1 MTKKI
6 LVLISI
12 LGFAF
17 LVQAQEFNKGVK
29 ELLNE
34 GEGHLDI
41 DEYDMALKFLLQAD
55 KLQPGHPEISYL
67 LGKTYIK
74 IKRPDKAVAYLQVA
88 SDANY
93 QEKMLNNELG
103 HACHSVNKFEEAIA
117 AYMKFKASLN
127 EKKDKDLIEETTRF
141 IENCENGKVLV
152 KSPVNVKIKAFGK
165 GINSKSADYQPFVSA
180 DESMMIFTSR
190 RPGSTGGLL
199 DDHDSKY
206 YEDIYYCER
215 KDTVWGQVKNIGTT
229 INTPSHDACVGIS
242 PNAQMMFIHV
252 VNAKGKGDLFVS
264 ELKGKVWSHP
274 KSLGANINGVETN
287 ESGCSIT
294 PDGKILFFS
303 SDKPGGE
310 GGLDIWMS
318 KKNSSGEWEAAINLG
333 PKVNTAYDEE
343 SPFIHIDGKTLY
355 FSSKGHNSM
364 GGFDLFDTKV
374 DPKTGIVTAPTEN
387 LGFPINTFAD
397 ETFISWS
404 ADGLRAYFSSV
415 REGGMGEEDIYL
427 LTRPKEEE
435 ATHVVIF
442 RGKIKDAVSKTPV
455 GGTITIVD
463 EETEKVV
470 ATFTANSSSGKFL
483 FVLEPGKNYAI
494 EVEAPKHMFH
504 SENINIPVSKGF
516 QMITDSIFLEVPKPG
531 HKVALFNIFFD
542 EHTAKLKL
550 DSHYELTK
558 IVNLLTNHKS
568 MKIQIMGHVFTEKD
582 VESNMK
588 LSEERA
594 KAVVDYLKAKG
605 IAATRLSSKPMGN
618 TAPLPAGVMGDNTR
632 MELEV
637 K

>member
-1 MTKKI
+1 MK
-6 LVLISI
+6 SI
-12 LGFAF
+12 VTLLLCVIAF
-17 LVQAQEFNKGVK
+17 TVTLHAQEFNKGVK
-29 ELLNE
+29 ELVNE

-74 IKRPDKAVAYLQVA
+74 IKRPDLAVKFLQAA

-93 QEKMLNNELG
+93 QEKTLNYELG
-103 HACHSVNKFEEAIA
+103 QASHSVNKFDEAIA
-117 AYMKFKASLN
+117 AYTKFKATLN
-127 EKKDKDLIEETTRF
+127 DKKDKAKIDEVTRF
-141 IENCENGKVLV
+141 IETCENGKELV
-152 KSPVNVKIKAFGK
+152 KKPVNVKIKGFGK
-165 GINSKSADYQPFVSA
+165 GINSKSGDYMPFVSA
-180 DESMMIFTSR
+180 DESVMIFTSR

-206 YEDIYYCER
+206 YEDIYYTER

-242 PNAQMMFIHV
+242 PNAQMMFVHV
-252 VNAKGKGDLFVS
+252 VNSKGKGDLFVS
-264 ELKGKVWSHP
+264 ELKGKVWSRP
-274 KSLGANINGVETN
+274 KSLGPNINGTETN

-303 SDKPGGE
+303 SDRPGGE

-318 KKNSSGEWEAAINLG
+318 KKKASGEWDVAVNLG
-333 PKVNTAYDEE
+333 PKINTSYDEE
-343 SPFIHIDGKTLY
+343 SPFIHLDAKTLY

-374 DPKTGIVTAPTEN
+374 DPRTGLVVAPTEN
-387 LGFPINTFAD
+387 LSYPINTFAD

-442 RGKIKDAVSKTPV
+442 RGRIKDAVSKSPV
-455 GGTITIVD
+455 GATITVVD
-463 EETEKVV
+463 DETEKVV
-470 ATFTANSSSGKFL
+470 ATFTANSSTGKFL
-483 FVLEPGKNYAI
+483 FVLEPSKNYAI

-504 SENINIPVSKGF
+504 SENINIPESKGF
-516 QMITDSIFLEVPKPG
+516 QMITDSILLEVPKPG
-531 HKVALFNIFFD
+531 HKVALFNIFFED
-542 EHTAKLKL
+542 HSSKLKL

-594 KAVVDYLKAKG
+594 KAVVDYLKGKG
-605 IAATRLSSKPMGN
+605 IVATRLTTKPMGN
-618 TAPLPAGVMGDNTR
+618 TTPLPTGVIGENTR
-632 MELEV
+632 VELEV

>member
-1 MTKKI
+1 MIKKI
-6 LVLISI
+6 IVLISI
-12 LGFAF
+12 LGFSF

-41 DEYDMALKFLLQAD
+41 DEYDMALKLLLQAD

-93 QEKMLNNELG
+93 QEKMLNSELG
-103 HACHSVNKFEEAIA
+103 HACHSVNKFDEAIA
-117 AYMKFKASLN
+117 AYTKYKASLN
-127 EKKDKDLIEETTRF
+127 EKKDKTQIEETTRF

-152 KSPVNVKIKAFGK
+152 KNPVNVKIKAFGK
-165 GINSKSADYQPFVSA
+165 GINSKSGDYQPFVSA

-274 KSLGANINGVETN
+274 KTLGVNINGAETN

-318 KKNSSGEWEAAINLG
+318 KKNSSGEWEAAVNLG
-333 PKVNTAYDEE
+333 PKVNTAYD
-343 SPFIHIDGKTLY
+343 DTL
-355 FSSKGHNSM
+355 FQ
-364 GGFDLFDTKV
+364 FQ
-374 DPKTGIVTAPTEN
+374 
-387 LGFPINTFAD
+387 
-397 ETFISWS
+397 
-404 ADGLRAYFSSV
+404 
-415 REGGMGEEDIYL
+415 
-427 LTRPKEEE
+427 RP
-435 ATHVVIF
+435 
-442 RGKIKDAVSKTPV
+442 
-455 GGTITIVD
+455 
-463 EETEKVV
+463 
-470 ATFTANSSSGKFL
+470 
-483 FVLEPGKNYAI
+483 
-494 EVEAPKHMFH
+494 
-504 SENINIPVSKGF
+504 
-516 QMITDSIFLEVPKPG
+516 
-531 HKVALFNIFFD
+531 
-542 EHTAKLKL
+542 
-550 DSHYELTK
+550 
-558 IVNLLTNHKS
+558 
-568 MKIQIMGHVFTEKD
+568 
-582 VESNMK
+582 
-588 LSEERA
+588 
-594 KAVVDYLKAKG
+594 
-605 IAATRLSSKPMGN
+605 
-618 TAPLPAGVMGDNTR
+618 
-632 MELEV
+632 
-637 K
+637 

>member
-1 MTKKI
+1 MKRIVTLLLCVI
-6 LVLISI
+6 
-12 LGFAF
+12 AF
-17 LVQAQEFNKGVK
+17 TVTLHAQEFNKGVK
-29 ELLNE
+29 ELVNE
-34 GEGHLDI
+34 GEGHFDI
-41 DEYDMALKFLLQAD
+41 DEFDMALKFLLQAD

-74 IKRPDKAVAYLQVA
+74 IKRPDLAVKFLQIA

-93 QEKMLNNELG
+93 QEKTLNYELG
-103 HACHSVNKFEEAIA
+103 QASHSVNKFDEAIA
-117 AYMKFKASLN
+117 AYTKFKATLN
-127 EKKDKDLIEETTRF
+127 EKKDKAKIDEVTRF
-141 IENCENGKVLV
+141 IETCENGKELV
-152 KSPVNVKIKAFGK
+152 KKPVNVKIKGFGK
-165 GINSKSADYQPFVSA
+165 GINSKSGDYMPFVSA
-180 DESMMIFTSR
+180 DESVMIFTSR

-206 YEDIYYCER
+206 YEDIYYTER
-215 KDTVWGQVKNIGTT
+215 KDTAWGQVKNIGTT

-242 PNAQMMFIHV
+242 PNAQMMFVHV
-252 VNAKGKGDLFVS
+252 VNSKGKGDLFVS

-274 KSLGANINGVETN
+274 KSLGPNINGAETN

-318 KKNSSGEWEAAINLG
+318 KKNSSGEWEVAVNLG
-333 PKVNTAYDEE
+333 PKINTSYDEE
-343 SPFIHIDGKTLY
+343 SPFIHIDAKTLY

-374 DPKTGIVTAPTEN
+374 DPRTGLVVAPTEN
-387 LGFPINTFAD
+387 LGYPINTFAD

-442 RGKIKDAVSKTPV
+442 RGRIKDAVSKSPV
-455 GGTITIVD
+455 GATITVVD
-463 EETEKVV
+463 DETEKVV
-470 ATFTANSSSGKFL
+470 ATFTANSSTGKFL

-504 SENINIPVSKGF
+504 SENINIPESKGF
-516 QMITDSIFLEVPKPG
+516 QMITDSILLEVPKPG
-531 HKVALFNIFFD
+531 HKVALFNIFFED
-542 EHTAKLKL
+542 HTSKLKL

-594 KAVVDYLKAKG
+594 KAVVDYLKGKG
-605 IAATRLSSKPMGN
+605 IVATRLTTKPMGN
-618 TAPLPAGVMGDNTR
+618 TTPLPAGVIGENTR
-632 MELEV
+632 IELEV

>member
-1 MTKKI
+1 MKTKLI
-6 LVLISI
+6 LFIIALTLIVS
-12 LGFAF
+12 AN
-17 LVQAQEFNKGVK
+17 AQEFNKGVK
-29 ELLNE
+29 ELVNE
-34 GEGHLDI
+34 GEGHIDI
-41 DEYDMALKFLLQAD
+41 DEYDMGLKFLLQAD
-55 KLQPGHPEISYL
+55 KLQPGHPEINYL
-67 LGKTYIK
+67 LGKVYIK
-74 IKRPDKAVAYLQVA
+74 LKRPDKAVVYLQVA

-103 HACHSVNKFEEAIA
+103 HACHSVNKFDEAIA
-117 AYMKFKASLN
+117 AYTKYKSSLN
-127 EKKDKDLIEETTRF
+127 EKKDKALIEETMRN
-141 IENCENGKVLV
+141 IEYCENGKLLI
-152 KSPVNVKIKAFGK
+152 KKPVNVKIKGFGK
-165 GINSKSADYQPFVSA
+165 GINTKSGDYMPFVSA
-180 DESMMIFTSR
+180 DESMMFFTSR

-215 KDTVWGQVKNIGTT
+215 KDTVWGQVKNVGTT

-274 KSLGANINGVETN
+274 KTLGVNINGAETN

-303 SDKPGGE
+303 SDRAGGE

-318 KKNSSGEWEAAINLG
+318 KKNSAGEWEAAINLG
-333 PKVNTAYDEE
+333 PKVNTSYDEE
-343 SPFIHIDGKTLY
+343 SPFIHIDGQTLY

-374 DPKTGIVTAPTEN
+374 DPKTGIVTSETEN
-387 LGFPINTFAD
+387 LGYPINTFAD

-455 GGTITIVD
+455 GALITIVD
-463 EETEKVV
+463 DETEKVV
-470 ATFTANSSSGKFL
+470 ASFNANNSSGKFL

-504 SENINIPVSKGF
+504 SENINVPVSKGF
-516 QMITDSIFLEVPKPG
+516 QMITDSILLEVPKLG
-531 HKVALFNIFFD
+531 HKVSLFNIFFED
-542 EHTAKLKL
+542 HSSKLKL
-550 DSHYELTK
+550 DSHFELAK
-558 IVNLLTNHKS
+558 IVNLMTNLKTL
-568 MKIQIMGHVFTEKD
+568 KVQILGHVFTEKD

-594 KAVVDYLKAKG
+594 KAVVDYLKGKG

-618 TAPLPAGVMGDNTR
+618 TAPLATGVIGDNSR
-632 MELEV
+632 IELEV

>member
-1 MTKKI
+1 MKRIVTLLLCVI
-6 LVLISI
+6 
-12 LGFAF
+12 AF
-17 LVQAQEFNKGVK
+17 TVTLHAQEFNKGVK
-29 ELLNE
+29 ELVNE
-34 GEGHLDI
+34 GEGHFEI
-41 DEYDMALKFLLQAD
+41 DEFDMALKFLLQAD
-55 KLQPGHPEISYL
+55 KAQPGHPEISYL

-74 IKRPDKAVAYLQVA
+74 IKRPDLAVKFLQIA

-93 QEKMLNNELG
+93 QEKTLNYELG
-103 HACHSVNKFEEAIA
+103 QASHSVNKFDEAIA
-117 AYMKFKASLN
+117 AYTKFKATLN
-127 EKKDKDLIEETTRF
+127 EKKDKAKIDEVTRF
-141 IENCENGKVLV
+141 IETCENGKELV
-152 KSPVNVKIKAFGK
+152 KKPVNVKIKGFGK
-165 GINSKSADYQPFVSA
+165 GINSKSGDYMPFVSA
-180 DESMMIFTSR
+180 DESVMIFTSR

-206 YEDIYYCER
+206 YEDIYYTER

-242 PNAQMMFIHV
+242 PNAQMMFVHV
-252 VNAKGKGDLFVS
+252 VNSKGKGDLFVS
-264 ELKGKVWSHP
+264 ELKGKVWSRP
-274 KSLGANINGVETN
+274 KSLGPNINGTETN

-303 SDKPGGE
+303 SDRPGGE

-318 KKNSSGEWEAAINLG
+318 KKNSSGEWEVAVNLG
-333 PKVNTAYDEE
+333 PKINTSYDEE
-343 SPFIHIDGKTLY
+343 SPFIHLDAKTLY

-374 DPKTGIVTAPTEN
+374 DPRTGLVVAPTEN
-387 LGFPINTFAD
+387 LGYPINTFAD

-435 ATHVVIF
+435 ASHVVIF
-442 RGKIKDAVSKTPV
+442 RGRIKDAVSKSPI
-455 GGTITIVD
+455 GATITVVD
-463 EETEKVV
+463 DETEKVV
-470 ATFTANSSSGKFL
+470 ATFTANSSTGKFL

-504 SENINIPVSKGF
+504 SENINIPESKGF
-516 QMITDSIFLEVPKPG
+516 QMITDSILLEVPKPG
-531 HKVALFNIFFD
+531 HKVALFNIFFED
-542 EHTAKLKL
+542 HTSKLKL

-568 MKIQIMGHVFTEKD
+568 MKIQITGHVFTEKD

-594 KAVVDYLKAKG
+594 KTVIDYLKGKG
-605 IAATRLSSKPMGN
+605 IVATKLSSKPMGN
-618 TAPLPAGVMGDNTR
+618 TSPLPEGVIGDNTR
-632 MELEV
+632 IELEV